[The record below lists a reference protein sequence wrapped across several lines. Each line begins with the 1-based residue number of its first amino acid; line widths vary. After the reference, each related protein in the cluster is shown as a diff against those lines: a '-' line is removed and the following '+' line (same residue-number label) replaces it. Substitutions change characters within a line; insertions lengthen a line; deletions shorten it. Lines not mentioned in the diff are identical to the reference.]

1 MKKIFILLLAGASF
15 AALPACNKYLDI
27 KPKGYTIP
35 EYFDDYQ
42 KLMNHINLVAAVG
55 AYPAYI
61 TDDVEGGEDNDVNQ
75 SASYPFYS
83 VYKRNLYSFAPGQ
96 IFEQN
101 DNDPQWNPSYDNI
114 FVCNTVINN
123 VMTVKDASEQEK
135 KRLRAQ
141 ALVSR
146 AFEYL
151 TLVNI
156 YAEQYDPASAAAAL
170 GVPLV
175 LTEDITKPYERKS
188 VAAVYAQI
196 KQDLEEALPNL
207 PDKVPNSLKPGKSA
221 AYGLLSRVSLYMGDY
236 KTSLENV
243 NKALSANNAL
253 MSYAAYDIRKGTW
266 GRVWNPVDSTVFPDG
281 HLNRETIWFRRG
293 TASSSSIFTEVYAN
307 PDLISVFKK
316 NLPAGAVDKRFSL
329 FYCDGEALFGPN
341 KILFPGRVLWA
352 AYVEFN
358 LGVGTPELYLNAA
371 EAEARTGSKDRAMQL
386 INTLR
391 NSRIINNQPLVA
403 ANNEE
408 ALRLVL
414 EERRRELALMGY
426 SRLADLKR
434 LNKDARFAKTVT
446 HKHNGQTYTLPAND
460 KRYVFP
466 IPPKVLA
473 MNPDIPQY
481 ER

>member
-15 AALPACNKYLDI
+15 ATLPACNKYLDI

-42 KLMNHINLVAAVG
+42 KLINNTSLTAAVG

-61 TDDVEGGEDNDVNQ
+61 TDDVEGGEDNDINQ
-75 SASYPFYS
+75 QASYSFYA
-83 VYKRNLYSFAPGQ
+83 VYKRNLYAFSPGQ

-101 DNDPQWNPSYDNI
+101 SEDPQWNPSYANI
-114 FVCNTVINN
+114 YVCNTVINN
-123 VMTVKDASEQEK
+123 VMKVADATEQEK

-141 ALVSR
+141 AQVAR

-156 YAEQYDPASAAAAL
+156 YAEQYDPANASAAL

-175 LTEDITKPYERKS
+175 LTEDITQPYERKS

-207 PDKVPNSLKPGKSA
+207 PDNVPNTLKPGKSA
-221 AYGLLSRVSLYMGDY
+221 GYGLLSRVNLYMGDY
-236 KTSLENV
+236 KAALENA
-243 NKALSANNAL
+243 NKVLGVNNAL
-253 MSYAAYDIRKGTW
+253 MTYTSYDVQKGTW
-266 GRVWNPVDSTVFPDG
+266 GRVYNPVDKSAFPDG
-281 HLNRETIWFRRG
+281 NLNKETIWYRRG
-293 TASSSSIFTEVYAN
+293 TPSSSSIFTEVYAN
-307 PDLISVFKK
+307 PDLINVFKK
-316 NLPAGAVDKRFSL
+316 DLPAGATDKRFSL
-329 FYCDGEALFGPN
+329 FYCNGEALFGPN

-352 AYVEFN
+352 AYVDFN
-358 LGVGTPELYLNAA
+358 LGVGTAELYLNAA

-391 NSRIINNQPLVA
+391 DNRITNNQPLVA
-403 ANNEE
+403 ADNEA

-434 LNKDARFAKTVT
+434 LNKDTRFAKTVT
-446 HKHNGQTYTLPAND
+446 HTHNGQTYTLPAND

-473 MNPDIPQY
+473 MNPGIPQY